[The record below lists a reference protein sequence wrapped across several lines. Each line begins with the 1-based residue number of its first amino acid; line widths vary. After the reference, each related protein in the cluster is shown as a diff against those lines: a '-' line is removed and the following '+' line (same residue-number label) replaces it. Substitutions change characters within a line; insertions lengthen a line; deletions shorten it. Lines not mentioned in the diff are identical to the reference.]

1 MTEICSKRVLF
12 AIMSL
17 LLALGLAGAACAA
30 DPAATISETEMAP
43 LLESVAVHQ
52 SGAGKITAEITGIN
66 LPLPEQV
73 KSGPNHIDF
82 RFPNTAAKG
91 NNQTIGLVYPLM
103 KAVEIRTV
111 SEDVFVSF
119 ITKKPLS
126 LKTTAGTAPSSSYT
140 LVFEAEGMASAPA
153 PSLPKPPLAA
163 ANDPLAK
170 DTKVTL
176 ELRDVNIKDIFRM
189 LGNMMNMN
197 LVVDSSVPDT
207 NVTLSL
213 KSVPMK
219 EAFTYLLR
227 MHDLG
232 YTLMGRTMIV
242 GKPESLAK
250 TTGLEKTHN
259 YHIAYADPKQI
270 PGILQNLAGVSKIV
284 VDERLRTL
292 YVTATTAQHDEV
304 KRILERV
311 DHPGRQIMINARI
324 IELKDTATKEFEA
337 VLDAIYKN
345 WWMGYSGG
353 NFSGGYVDTNAYGQ
367 TATYEV
373 PSNTLDPLPYAS
385 DQANLLNLAQS
396 SLKVI
401 DAQIA
406 QWTQGE
412 IKGDVLASPSVITTE
427 GKKATIKITE
437 NVKYISARDDAGNP
451 TYSDE
456 EVGPILEFTPIIGR
470 NDVINLEIKVSTGTI
485 TQYLAGGQGERV
497 PQTAKREVQTNVRV
511 RNGEPFVVG
520 GLFGTDKSTTIN
532 RVPLLSDIPLLG
544 ELFKSKSK
552 KNEKTQVVVILV
564 PELLEVPEGA
574 IEVGTLK

>member
-1 MTEICSKRVLF
+1 MTELCRKWTGL
-12 AIMSL
+12 AILSV
-17 LLALGLAGAACAA
+17 LLALATAGTACAA
-30 DPAATISETEMAP
+30 NPAEALPEAEKVPMLETVTVRQAGAT
-43 LLESVAVHQ
+43 
-52 SGAGKITAEITGIN
+52 KIVAEITGRN
-66 LPLPEQV
+66 LPLPEQTQ
-73 KSGPNHIDF
+73 SAPNHIDF
-82 RFPNTAAKG
+82 RFAGTSALSPH
-91 NNQTIGLVYPLM
+91 QTIGVIFPLM
-103 KAVEIRTV
+103 KSVEIRTV
-111 SEDVFVSF
+111 SGDVFVSF
-119 ITKKPLS
+119 MTNKPLN
-126 LKTTAGTAPSSSYT
+126 LKSTEGVAPSSRYLLS
-140 LVFEAEGMASAPA
+140 FEAEPEAQAPA
-153 PSLPKPPLAA
+153 PLPKPALKPAQT
-163 ANDPLAK
+163 DPLAK

-189 LGNMMNMN
+189 LGNMMNLN

-213 KSVPMK
+213 KDVPLR
-219 EAFTYLLR
+219 EAFSYLMR
-227 MHDLG
+227 MHDLS

-250 TTGLEKTHN
+250 TTGMEKTQT

-292 YVTATTAQHDEV
+292 YVTGTALQQDEV
-304 KRILERV
+304 RKILERV
-311 DHPGRQIMINARI
+311 DHPGRQVMINARI
-324 IELKDTATKEFEA
+324 VELKDTASREFEA
-337 VLDAIYKN
+337 MLDAIYNN
-345 WWMGYSGG
+345 WWMSYSGG
-353 NFSGGYVDTNAYGQ
+353 NFSGGYADANYPNQIPSGAPSPTPFATNLSGLAR
-367 TATYEV
+367 
-373 PSNTLDPLPYAS
+373 STLKA
-385 DQANLLNLAQS
+385 
-396 SLKVI
+396 I

-406 QWTQGE
+406 SWTQGDV
-412 IKGDVLASPSVITTE
+412 KGDVLASPSVITTE

-497 PQTAKREVQTNVRV
+497 PQTAKREVQTSVRV

-520 GLFGTDKSTTIN
+520 GLFGTDRSSTIN
-532 RVPLLSDIPLLG
+532 RVPLLSDIPLIG
-544 ELFKSKSK
+544 ELFKSKTK
-552 KNEKTQVVVILV
+552 KNEKTQVVVVLV
-564 PELLEVPEGA
+564 PELLDVPESA